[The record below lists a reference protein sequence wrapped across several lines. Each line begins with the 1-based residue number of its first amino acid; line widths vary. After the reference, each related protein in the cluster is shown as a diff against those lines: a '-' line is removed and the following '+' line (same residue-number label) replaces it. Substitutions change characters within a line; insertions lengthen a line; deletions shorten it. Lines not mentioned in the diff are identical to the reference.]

1 MRATAHLSGIV
12 LLSSDPSGKVML
24 PLNSFVCTQNV
35 EIHIFVRLFF
45 TEPVF
50 FGLVCNV
57 I

>member
-35 EIHIFVRLFF
+35 EIHTFVRLSL

-50 FGLVCNV
+50 FWSGL
-57 I
+57 